1 MTRVRVVVAVGL
13 VALAAGC
20 GGAAKAGPSGQVT
33 PQATASATSP
43 APTLTISHTPRRT
56 KSRATKTPAASR
68 RVTATPPAVT
78 SGGAMSA
85 VELKVLNLTNAQR
98 AQHGCGPLRADTR
111 LANAARAHSRDMAVH
126 HYFAHNSQDGTTPWT
141 RIMQAGYADP
151 GAENI
156 AAGYPTA
163 LAVMTAWMNSP
174 GHRAN
179 ILNCGLKA
187 LGVGVYYG
195 GSISP
200 YWTQDFGW
208 T

>member
-20 GGAAKAGPSGQVT
+20 GGAAKAGPS
-33 PQATASATSP
+33 
-43 APTLTISHTPRRT
+43 
-56 KSRATKTPAASR
+56 
-68 RVTATPPAVT
+68 TATPPVVT

-98 AQHGCGPLRADTR
+98 AQYGCRALRADTR
-111 LANAARAHSRDMAVH
+111 LANAAGAHSKDMAVH

-141 RIMQAGYADP
+141 RIQQAGYADP

-156 AAGYPTA
+156 AAGYPTPQ
-163 LAVMTAWMNSP
+163 AVMTAWMNSP